1 MVETNKVSKDGIRVL
16 MTNRKARHLY
26 HIEQTWEAGI
36 ELRGTE
42 VKSLRQGGGS
52 VIDSFGE
59 VVGSEVWLNNLHI
72 PPYDHGNRF
81 NVESKRKRK
90 LLLHAK
96 EIRRIAGK
104 ASEKGHTLVPLKVYF
119 SGQKVKVELALARGK
134 KEYDK
139 RDDIRERDS
148 KMDMARE
155 WKGRGRVK
163 E

>member
-1 MVETNKVSKDGIRVL
+1 MAEPSKESKDGVRVL

-26 HIEQTWEAGI
+26 HIDQTWEAGI

-81 NVESKRKRK
+81 NVETKRKRR
-90 LLLHAK
+90 LLLHAN

-104 ASEKGHTLVPLKVYF
+104 VSEKGHTLVPLRVYLR
-119 SGQKVKVELALARGK
+119 GQRVKVELALVRGK

-139 RDDIRERDS
+139 REDIRERDS
-148 KMDMARE
+148 RREMARE

-163 E
+163 D